1 MRARATFD
9 TGLKRSVRHGAVLVA
24 ILALAGCA
32 TPESPPREPV
42 PLPLS
47 AAAGRALVTQLLPAE
62 VSDRTGWAADIHA
75 SIAALELPETVDN
88 ICAAIAVVEQES
100 GFRADPP
107 VPGLAR
113 IARKEIDA
121 RRERAGVPKLVLD
134 AALALP
140 SSNGRSYRERLDGVT
155 TEGQLSD
162 IYEDFIGRV
171 PLGKTFFADRNPVR
185 TAGPMQVSVAFAEV
199 QIQAKPYPYPIV
211 DGVRRELFTRRGGV
225 YFGIAHL
232 LDYRAS
238 YDRQLYRF
246 ADFNAGRYA
255 SRNAAFQRA
264 LTDVSGIPLAQDG
277 DLLRYADGRPL
288 PEAGNTELAARVV
301 AKRLGLSDAD
311 IRRELELGNRAEF
324 EGARLYTRVFA
335 LADELGR
342 RRSPRAVVPTIVLHG
357 PKLSHALTTEGFAR
371 RVDARYRQCL
381 GRREGSGNAAAAPP

>member
-1 MRARATFD
+1 
-9 TGLKRSVRHGAVLVA
+9 
-24 ILALAGCA
+24 
-32 TPESPPREPV
+32 
-42 PLPLS
+42 
-47 AAAGRALVTQLLPAE
+47 
-62 VSDRTGWAADIHA
+62 
-75 SIAALELPETVDN
+75 
-88 ICAAIAVVEQES
+88 
-100 GFRADPP
+100 
-107 VPGLAR
+107 
-113 IARKEIDA
+113 
-121 RRERAGVPKLVLD
+121 VLD

-185 TAGPMQVSVAFAEV
+185 TAGPMQVSVAFAEA
-199 QIQAKPYPYPIV
+199 QIRAKPYPYPIV

-246 ADFNAGRYA
+246 ADFNAGHYA

-288 PEAGNTELAARVV
+288 PDAGNTELAARVV
-301 AKRLGLSDAD
+301 AKRLGMSDAD
-311 IRRELELGNRAEF
+311 IRRDLDLGKRAEL

-357 PKLSHALTTEGFAR
+357 PKLSHALTTETFAR

-381 GRREGSGNAAAAPP
+381 GRREG